1 MTTIPVKT
9 KFLLLGL
16 AAGGV
21 SSDFGVVP
29 IFFSLA
35 HAQAGTFA
43 IRIMK
48 IPYLSKRPYQ
58 ASATRKNLECSKIV
72 SRPEL
77 DEHDWFEVFSE
88 LILLE
93 VVP

>member
-43 IRIMK
+43 IKVVSDIYIPK
-48 IPYLSKRPYQ
+48 IKEWICALQPIKYGPGQ
-58 ASATRKNLECSKIV
+58 
-72 SRPEL
+72 
-77 DEHDWFEVFSE
+77 
-88 LILLE
+88 LLCE
-93 VVP
+93 I